1 LTDRGTQDEFQ
12 TILQERSVIHNL
24 NKLED
29 LIAVA
34 KVRKSRAP
42 DDAAPPVPPHT
53 LPPAAIL
60 AAHLDPVRKGQQS
73 QLNARL
79 QTIESENAVL
89 AKKMV
94 EQRKE
99 IEGLLAVLE
108 GVVGDLEKG
117 GEELQEV
124 GMEISEEARKAE
136 EIMGGV

>member
-1 LTDRGTQDEFQ
+1 M
-12 TILQERSVIHNL
+12 
-24 NKLED
+24 
-29 LIAVA
+29 
-34 KVRKSRAP
+34 RKSRTP
-42 DDAAPPVPPHT
+42 DDAAPPIPPHS

-79 QTIESENAVL
+79 QTMESENAVL

-94 EQRKE
+94 EQRRE

-108 GVVGDLEKG
+108 GVVGDLERG

-124 GMEISEEARKAE
+124 GLGISEEARKAE
-136 EIMGGV
+136 EVLGSV